1 MNPASESA
9 ESISNFRWSRT
20 TESDD
25 FFSDADKLR
34 GCFYLLVAAGG
45 GLLGLLAAGLW
56 QLQASALTPP
66 IIVGIAHGQIFSGP
80 PETLASV
87 REDDFDA
94 QLADTVE
101 VLFGR
106 TEKGQPPEI
115 RDYCAP
121 EVVAGVSRAY
131 QDAASK
137 YPAGY
142 VQTLAIM
149 ESKVAASRTGYRHML
164 YRGLLSSRS
173 VAASQTSPVYLDCTF
188 LIGPPT
194 ALNATG
200 WRLVRVEA
208 MAREEYYRQER
219 ERAVREALS
228 LLPAAGTK

>member
-1 MNPASESA
+1 MKSASDSPESV
-9 ESISNFRWSRT
+9 SHFRWSRT

-25 FFSDADKLR
+25 FFNDADKLLGR
-34 GCFYLLVAAGG
+34 FYLLLAAGA

-56 QLQASALTPP
+56 QLQASALAPP
-66 IIVGIAHGQIFSGP
+66 IFVGIAHGQIFSGEP
-80 PETLASV
+80 GTLGSV
-87 REDDFDA
+87 GEADFDA

-115 RDYCAP
+115 KDYCAS
-121 EVVAGVSRAY
+121 EVVAGVSRSY
-131 QDAASK
+131 QDAANK

-149 ESKVAASRTGYRHML
+149 ESKVAASRTGYRRMF

-173 VAASQTSPVYLDCTF
+173 VAAAQTSPVYLDCTF

-200 WRLVRVEA
+200 WRLVRMEA
-208 MAREEYYRQER
+208 MSREEYYRQER
-219 ERAVREALS
+219 ERAVQEALS
-228 LLPAAGTK
+228 LPPAADSR